1 MRSFDLKLKPFSIS
15 SSLHTAE
22 QTRVLIKMQW
32 IISLQTMCNREAFKA
47 GLKCY
52 RKSVPVYKAS
62 KKHQLV
68 LGCQMLLS
76 ARVRILETI
85 NSAYTGL

>member
-1 MRSFDLKLKPFSIS
+1 MDKKLANND
-15 SSLHTAE
+15 T
-22 QTRVLIKMQW
+22 
-32 IISLQTMCNREAFKA
+32 CNREAFKA

-76 ARVRILETI
+76 AQVRILETI